1 MSESE
6 PTRAEQIISEVSM
19 GLFTEEEL
27 FAMFE
32 AIDEQLENF
41 EEDESDEPEEDGT
54 FYRDPFDE
62 LFDDT
67 FDESDPEDFII

>member
-41 EEDESDEPEEDGT
+41 EEDESDEPEDDGI
-54 FYRDPFDE
+54 YIDPFDAI
-62 LFDDT
+62 FDDP
-67 FDESDPEDFII
+67 FDESDPEDFIV

>member
-6 PTRAEQIISEVSM
+6 PTRAEQIISEVNM

-27 FAMFE
+27 YAMFE

-41 EEDESDEPEEDGT
+41 EEDESDEPEDDGIYT
-54 FYRDPFDE
+54 DPFED

-67 FDESDPEDFII
+67 FDESDPEDFIV